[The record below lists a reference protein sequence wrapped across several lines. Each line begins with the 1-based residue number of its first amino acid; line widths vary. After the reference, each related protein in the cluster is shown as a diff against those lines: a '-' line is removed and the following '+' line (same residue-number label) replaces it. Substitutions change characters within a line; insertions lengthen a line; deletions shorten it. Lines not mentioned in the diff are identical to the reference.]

1 MRNCFFLAVVAVMGS
16 CGGQPAVGSNVVI
29 AWNDFRAGTGMLGA
43 ISADAPWEVLREP
56 IPIGLDS
63 VLEAAYGKLFVLS
76 AADRT
81 VRVVDPVAWAVERS
95 YVLDPDDEPVDIMV
109 ASPTLAY
116 VTRRNATQLL
126 QVDLVSGMMHEG
138 VDLGIFADSDG
149 IPEQGTMASHDGRL
163 FIQLQRL
170 NFDEPSPFPQPY
182 VAVVDLDS
190 AQIID
195 VDPAR
200 DGLQAIE
207 LDGTFPKMKMQVVEE
222 TRKLFVSAT
231 GAFFDDGGIEVIDL
245 DELRTEG
252 LAIREADDFT
262 GADLGAFV
270 MVGPDRGFLA
280 YSTDLLL
287 SSHLHQFSLTG
298 GVDPT
303 ELAVALDYFSPVIE
317 YDSETNSV
325 FFPIGGS
332 IDNGLLVFDATT
344 GARLSDQLIPTSGPP
359 TDLIILAVIPEP
371 GPLVPAALACWALS
385 YLRRTRRSARK
396 PGRQPPVGPSEQT
409 S

>member
-1 MRNCFFLAVVAVMGS
+1 
-16 CGGQPAVGSNVVI
+16 
-29 AWNDFRAGTGMLGA
+29 
-43 ISADAPWEVLREP
+43 
-56 IPIGLDS
+56 

-81 VRVVDPVAWAVERS
+81 VRVVDPVAWTVERS
-95 YVLDPDDEPVDIMV
+95 FILDPDDEPVDILV

-126 QVDLVSGMMHEG
+126 QVDLVSGMLHEG
-138 VDLGIFADSDG
+138 VDLGVFADSDG

-170 NFDEPSPFPQPY
+170 NFDEPSPSPLPY

-207 LDGTFPKMKMQVVEE
+207 LEGTFPKMKMQVVEE

-231 GAFFDDGGIEVIDL
+231 GAFFDDGGIEIIDL

-270 MVGPDRGFLA
+270 MVSPDRGFLA

-317 YDSETNSV
+317 FHPQTNSV

-332 IDNGLLVFDATT
+332 IDNGLLVFDANT
-344 GARLSDQLIPTSGPP
+344 GARLSDQAHEGP
-359 TDLIILAVIPEP
+359 AREP
-371 GPLVPAALACWALS
+371 GSAA
-385 YLRRTRRSARK
+385 RRSFR
-396 PGRQPPVGPSEQT
+396 RNHLRLSF
-409 S
+409 